1 MKPHIIVGK
10 HSYGVS
16 KEKIWWD
23 SKSWDYQNNFF
34 QPQLVVG
41 KYCSI
46 GHFVVFFLGGN
57 HRHDWVS
64 TYPFHVGL
72 VNNDT
77 FKTYLNQKIKGYP
90 HSNGDI
96 IIGNDVWIGQGVTI
110 MSGVTIGDGAVIAA
124 NTTVIKDV
132 PPYSITG
139 GHPSKHIKYRFTDK
153 QIQDLLKIKWWD
165 FEDSTVDSL
174 LPLILNTD
182 IDKFIDACKIL

>member
-1 MKPHIIVGK
+1 
-10 HSYGVS
+10 
-16 KEKIWWD
+16 
-23 SKSWDYQNNFF
+23 
-34 QPQLVVG
+34 
-41 KYCSI
+41 
-46 GHFVVFFLGGN
+46 
-57 HRHDWVS
+57 
-64 TYPFHVGL
+64 
-72 VNNDT
+72 
-77 FKTYLNQKIKGYP
+77 
-90 HSNGDI
+90 
-96 IIGNDVWIGQGVTI
+96 